1 MSCPDPSLL
10 LPSPF
15 YLRFL
20 YIRFLFTTIDY
31 LTGLSVWSHLPQSEM
46 KTRLS
51 FKVLLSQIYTHSM
64 ICCLLVS
71 RQ

>member
-10 LPSPF
+10 LPSLF

-46 KTRLS
+46 
-51 FKVLLSQIYTHSM
+51 
-64 ICCLLVS
+64 
-71 RQ
+71 